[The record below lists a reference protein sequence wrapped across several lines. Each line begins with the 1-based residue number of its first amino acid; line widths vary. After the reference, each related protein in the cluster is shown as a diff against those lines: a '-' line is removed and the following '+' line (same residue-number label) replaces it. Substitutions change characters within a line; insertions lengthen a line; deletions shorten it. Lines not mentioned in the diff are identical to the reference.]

1 MPLSAQGQ
9 HEKNQTSRQRVCNS
23 RYSETAFEACV
34 TSVTCPQMWPEV
46 NRQTYNKWQI
56 LGWNASNH
64 IKMSVIII
72 IISVGFQMEQ
82 DGISPKAMKF
92 YEVER
97 LHFLMQIK

>member
-1 MPLSAQGQ
+1 M
-9 HEKNQTSRQRVCNS
+9 CNS

-72 IISVGFQMEQ
+72 IIISVGFQMEQ

-97 LHFLMQIK
+97 LHFLM